1 MIVMPK
7 RHFLAAIVAAGA
19 LAVSA
24 QAHAIEFRSVADE
37 IAVLRDAPSEDASR
51 LTILTRGYPV
61 EVIIES
67 GGWVRVRDEVGS
79 FGWIETK
86 RLANKRTVMVS
97 EAVAQAHESP
107 SESSPVVF
115 RAEKGV
121 FLDFVGVAGGWARVR
136 HRTGIVGYIRLRDL
150 WGV

>member
-1 MIVMPK
+1 MILMPK
-7 RHFLAAIVAAGA
+7 SRFLAAMLTAGM

-24 QAHAIEFRSVADE
+24 MAYAIEFRSVADE
-37 IAVLRDAPSEDASR
+37 IAVLRDAPSEDATKR
-51 LTILTRGYPV
+51 TILTRGYPV

-67 GGWVRVRDEVGS
+67 GDWVRVRDEVGG

-86 RLANKRTVMVS
+86 RLASKRTVMVS

-107 SESSPVVF
+107 SESSAVVF

-121 FLDFVGVAGGWARVR
+121 FLDFVGISGGWAKVR
-136 HRTGIVGYIRLRDL
+136 HRTGTVGYIRLRDL

>member
-1 MIVMPK
+1 MQARQFFSAM
-7 RHFLAAIVAAGA
+7 LAATA

-24 QAHAIEFRSVADE
+24 LAHAIEFRSVADE
-37 IAVLRDAPSEDASR
+37 IVVLHDAPSEDSTKR
-51 LTILTRGYPV
+51 TILTRGYPV

-67 GGWVRVRDEVGS
+67 GSWVRVRDEVGG
-79 FGWIETK
+79 FGWIQSR
-86 RLANKRTVMVS
+86 RLGDKRTVMVS

-107 SESSPVVF
+107 SDSSAIVF

-121 FLDFVGVAGGWARVR
+121 FLDFVGISGGWAKVR
-136 HRTGIVGYIRLRDL
+136 HRTGIVGYIRLGDL